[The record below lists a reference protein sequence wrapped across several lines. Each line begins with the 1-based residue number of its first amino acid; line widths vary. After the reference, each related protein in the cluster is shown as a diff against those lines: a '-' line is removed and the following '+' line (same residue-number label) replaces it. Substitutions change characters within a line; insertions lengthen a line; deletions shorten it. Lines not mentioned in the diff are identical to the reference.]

1 MKQNAIEKYK
11 TDFAI
16 IRETAAQVIKDFN
29 MSGIEITFSGNE
41 LLAFNELK
49 DQIKPV
55 LSGLY
60 HDQPEHFR
68 NLLYRID
75 LDERQLTGILSG
87 NKTSSIEDMLA
98 ERILQREFE
107 KVLTRRFFS
116 R

>member
-1 MKQNAIEKYK
+1 MNQEEIERYK
-11 TDFAI
+11 TDYAI

-29 MSGIEITFSGNE
+29 MAGFNITFSGNE

-55 LSGLY
+55 LSALY
-60 HDQPEHFR
+60 HDQPGQFR

-75 LDERQLTGILSG
+75 LDERQLSALLSACD
-87 NKTSSIEDMLA
+87 TSRIADVLA